1 MADDRTVPKILL
13 RAIMMQTRKDR
24 QDFVHPE
31 LGREVTAIGGHY
43 VFGKEIRLPYNGREL
58 LYFVGYA
65 VLDSTCCGVGGC
77 AYILVAG
84 FIRQWKYKK
93 NQDDR
98 VISKMDPIRD
108 LAVQKDV
115 RGLIQKKEMV
125 FQVTFG

>member
-1 MADDRTVPKILL
+1 
-13 RAIMMQTRKDR
+13 MMQTRKDR

-65 VLDSTCCGVGGC
+65 VLDSTCCEVGGC
-77 AYILVAG
+77 AYVLVPG

-93 NQDDR
+93 NQDDC

-108 LAVQKDV
+108 LAVQKNI
-115 RGLIQKKEMV
+115 RRLIQKKEMV